1 MRSPLEK
8 DVQSAILQYLRL
20 RGAFVLRVN
29 SGAFAGEYKGRR
41 RFVRFNSE
49 PGCSD
54 ILGILADGRFLACE
68 VKRPGWKLRAADH
81 HEQEQ
86 ASFLEAVRK
95 RGGVGIF
102 ATCIEDVER
111 AIDTTNAGR
120 PAGSER

>member
-1 MRSPLEK
+1 MRPPLEK
-8 DVQSAILQYLRL
+8 DVQAQIMQWLRL
-20 RGAFVLRVN
+20 QGAFVLRIN
-29 SGAFAGEYKGRR
+29 SGAFPAEYKGRR
-41 RFVRFNSE
+41 RFVKFNSE

-68 VKRPGWKLRAADH
+68 VKRPGWKLRPSDH

-86 ASFLEAVRK
+86 ASFLEAIRK

-111 AIDTTNAGR
+111 AIAEGTT
-120 PAGSER
+120 